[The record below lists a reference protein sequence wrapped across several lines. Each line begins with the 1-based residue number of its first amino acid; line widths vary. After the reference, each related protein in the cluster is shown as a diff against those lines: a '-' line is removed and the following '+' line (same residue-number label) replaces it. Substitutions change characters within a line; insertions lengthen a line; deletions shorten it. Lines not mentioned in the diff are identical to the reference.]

1 MNLDEITSSLEERGV
16 IWQGIGFALV
26 GAISVPVLSIYSEAT
41 HWYIDYYRIAATQLN
56 WAFAIGIALAIEGAR
71 KLFETRTQI
80 RKKAVAEVRAKERA
94 EGIKEGIKEG
104 MERGREEGRDETTE
118 HMMSVL
124 RKHGI
129 EMTPELEEDILN
141 GHKS

>member
-16 IWQGIGFALV
+16 AWQGIGFAVV
-26 GAISVPVLSIYSEAT
+26 GAVSVPVLSIYSEAT
-41 HWYIDYYRIAATQLN
+41 SWYIDYYRIAATQLN

-94 EGIKEGIKEG
+94 EGIKEGL
-104 MERGREEGRDETTE
+104 ERGRDETTE
-118 HMMSVL
+118 RMMSVL
-124 RKHGI
+124 RKHGV

-141 GHKS
+141 GHKN